1 MKIMLVVLMQ
11 IFYAWLFVCLIGIAL
26 LSRPE
31 SQNNLD
37 LFITKFYVNNAL
49 VFLLLMTCSFLL
61 GKISNISLFHCAL
74 STFIFPFFTFL
85 FFLWGQIEEVAKNDS
100 ALTLLGLSLVLT
112 PILFSSIFFMV
123 ALVGRK
129 YRKKMV

>member
-1 MKIMLVVLMQ
+1 MKAMLVVLMQ
-11 IFYAWLFVCLIGIAL
+11 IFYAYLFLCLTGIGL
-26 LSRPE
+26 LSRPGA
-31 SQNNLD
+31 QNSLD

-49 VFLLLMTCSFLL
+49 VFLLLTTCSFLL

-74 STFIFPFFTFL
+74 STFIFPFFSFL

-100 ALTLLGLSLVLT
+100 GRTLLGIFFVFT
-112 PILFSSIFFMV
+112 PIMLSCFFFMA

-129 YRKKMV
+129 YRKKMI